1 MSNKEKHPFLRLTD
15 LIEDYDKNKNSYDA
29 EMLQDLREN
38 ISLTLF
44 YLADSASIAVSNY
57 DAADFE
63 RKRNYAELIEEH
75 RYDENGNK
83 NTVSVTESL
92 ARIYNKEKE
101 EAVIE
106 ALRQK
111 KKIDIILSAT
121 NQILNAISSR
131 LNMIKQ

>member
-1 MSNKEKHPFLRLTD
+1 MSEEQHPFFRLTE
-15 LIEDYDKNKNSYDA
+15 LIQEYDKNKNSYDA
-29 EMLQDLREN
+29 EELQNIREN

-44 YLADSASIAVSNY
+44 YLADSASKAISNF
-57 DAADFE
+57 DSADYE

-75 RYDENGNK
+75 RYDDEGNK
-83 NTVSVTESL
+83 NTVAVTESL
-92 ARIYNKEKE
+92 ARIANKEKE
-101 EAVIE
+101 EALVE

-111 KKIDIILSAT
+111 EKVRIILSST

>member
-1 MSNKEKHPFLRLTD
+1 MSEEQHPFFRLTE
-15 LIEDYDKNKNSYDA
+15 LIQEYDKNKNSYDS
-29 EMLQDLREN
+29 EELQNIREN

-44 YLADSASIAVSNY
+44 YLADSASKAISNF
-57 DAADFE
+57 DSADYE

-75 RYDENGNK
+75 RYDDEGNK
-83 NTVSVTESL
+83 NTVAVTESL
-92 ARIYNKEKE
+92 ARIANKEKE
-101 EAVIE
+101 EALVE

-111 KKIDIILSAT
+111 EKVRIILSST